1 MGDDSKYCPWLQPL
15 LQRKGLPMAQHKEVS
30 LSNGP
35 LQGTTERLGLDLHPT
50 ATVGKDFKARDE
62 RASHSLGAEA
72 VE

>member
-1 MGDDSKYCPWLQPL
+1 
-15 LQRKGLPMAQHKEVS
+15 MAQHKEVS

-35 LQGTTERLGLDLHPT
+35 LQDTTERLGLDLHPT